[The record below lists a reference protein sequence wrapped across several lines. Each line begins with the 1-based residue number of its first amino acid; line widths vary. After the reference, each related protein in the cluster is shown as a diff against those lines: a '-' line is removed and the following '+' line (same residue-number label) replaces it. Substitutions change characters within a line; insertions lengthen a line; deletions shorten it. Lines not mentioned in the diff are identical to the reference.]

1 MKKILHF
8 FGLETRE
15 EILEFKQKRA
25 DRPIVYLIQKTKELE
40 QRIKELEKQTFKP
53 E

>member
-15 EILEFKQKRA
+15 EIIEFKQRRAAKPLLMLLKRIA
-25 DRPIVYLIQKTKELE
+25 ELE
-40 QRIKELEKQTFKP
+40 DRVKQLEDEKL
-53 E
+53 

>member
-15 EILEFKQKRA
+15 EILEFKQRRSEKPFLNLIKRI
-25 DRPIVYLIQKTKELE
+25 DELE
-40 QRIKELEKQTFKP
+40 NRIKQLEKQILKS
-53 E
+53 

>member
-15 EILEFKQKRA
+15 EIMEFKQRRASKPLFMILKRIA
-25 DRPIVYLIQKTKELE
+25 ELE
-40 QRIKELEKQTFKP
+40 DRVKQLEDETI
-53 E
+53 

>member
-15 EILEFKQKRA
+15 EIMEFKQRRAAKHFLMMLKR
-25 DRPIVYLIQKTKELE
+25 ITELE
-40 QRIKELEKQTFKP
+40 NRVKQLEDETI
-53 E
+53 

>member
-15 EILEFKQKRA
+15 EIIEFKQRRAEKPLLMMLKRIA
-25 DRPIVYLIQKTKELE
+25 ELE
-40 QRIKELEKQTFKP
+40 DRVKQLEDEKL
-53 E
+53 

>member
-15 EILEFKQKRA
+15 EIMEFKQRRASKPLLMILKRIA
-25 DRPIVYLIQKTKELE
+25 ELE
-40 QRIKELEKQTFKP
+40 DRVKQLENEKI
-53 E
+53 